1 MECKV
6 NHSSADLCFYQDVSV
21 ATYGLTLQRWF
32 RKSFYEMETPGKEG
46 VISLPELKKFMQ
58 KVNCKITSSSL
69 KEKFHNYD
77 TKKTGDLYF
86 DDFCSMF
93 QDLVFSGPMFT
104 SNFSKYSTDG
114 KLMSLQDF
122 HKFLATEQ
130 GQVEKVERVAAIMR
144 EFLADSSRN
153 TQAPY
158 FTFTEFSD
166 WLFSSS
172 NTLLSSLHC
181 STVHQDMTRPLAHY
195 FIASSHNTYL
205 TGDQIKSESSVE
217 AYAR

>member
-1 MECKV
+1 ME
-6 NHSSADLCFYQDVSV
+6 A
-21 ATYGLTLQRWF
+21 
-32 RKSFYEMETPGKEG
+32 PGKEG
-46 VISLPELKKFMQ
+46 VISLAELKKFMQ
-58 KVNCKITSSSL
+58 KVNCKIPNATL
-69 KEKFHNYD
+69 KEKFRERDPKN
-77 TKKTGDLYF
+77 TGDLYF

-93 QDLVFSGPMFT
+93 QDLVFSPALFDST
-104 SNFSKYSTDG
+104 FARFSSSGG
-114 KLMSLQDF
+114 KVSVADLRA
-122 HKFLATEQ
+122 FLSTEQ
-130 GQVEKVERVAAIMR
+130 GEEEGAEEVAARMR

-158 FTFTEFSD
+158 FTPTELMD

-172 NTLLSSLHC
+172 NSLLSPALT
-181 STVHQDMTRPLAHY
+181 STVYHDMTRPMSHY